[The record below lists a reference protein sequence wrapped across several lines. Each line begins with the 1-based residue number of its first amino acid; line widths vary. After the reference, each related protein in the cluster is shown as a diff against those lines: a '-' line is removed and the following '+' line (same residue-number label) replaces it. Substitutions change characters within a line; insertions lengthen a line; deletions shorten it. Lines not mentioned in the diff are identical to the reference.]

1 MHLVWQLQQLQFYCA
16 AGLLCYQGKIGCRL
30 YSRDLLLSSPK
41 PRGSVPAEPR
51 HICRHIQIID
61 PWGSQGI
68 AECLLWYLLSHKF
81 LNSVPSQHTCA
92 YAVWRVSRSVR
103 TRLITLLWNANEV
116 SKSQWRAHNK
126 NEPTCNL
133 MFCLFP
139 GVIGP
144 FIVEKSSM
152 ACISRRLRKTGTGP
166 FMRVWLKTPG
176 LQKPRLVRTPPS
188 CCTQRQRCCTI
199 LSRYKVQRRQI

>member
-1 MHLVWQLQQLQFYCA
+1 MIANVPLTKRGAPIFYGEIDLRLLNKAVKREGICNSLHSAGAFRLVSLCSISKILVVFWSQHMHLVWQLQQLQFYCA

-81 LNSVPSQHTCA
+81 LNSAPS
-92 YAVWRVSRSVR
+92 
-103 TRLITLLWNANEV
+103 
-116 SKSQWRAHNK
+116 
-126 NEPTCNL
+126 
-133 MFCLFP
+133 
-139 GVIGP
+139 
-144 FIVEKSSM
+144 
-152 ACISRRLRKTGTGP
+152 
-166 FMRVWLKTPG
+166 
-176 LQKPRLVRTPPS
+176 
-188 CCTQRQRCCTI
+188 
-199 LSRYKVQRRQI
+199 